1 MSLRRFLKEGG
12 SRLSSQALLSRP
24 PKPPLTVQAA
34 ASPQLREAFGREDID
49 YFISKL
55 NQKDPDEL
63 PSRYAMLKQMTGD
76 FLGHEAMDSCI
87 VRREWNPFWQ
97 PMLCLGFWQVSSHY
111 EETDWKRKHKWGAH
125 VADEFVPVYE
135 DVEVGP
141 DKKVHTASTANIFL
155 HTKCKKRIP
164 MHVSASLRGDMFSDP
179 NISVEVHRDHKEI
192 AEAFLQDV
200 DTWIRD
206 ANIYKDK
213 LLTFTGGR
221 GGRLSFLQ
229 VPPCQWSD
237 VILPP
242 KIIKQ
247 IRRATVDMLKRRDT
261 FYDVGLGVRRSI
273 LLDGPPGVGKTQ
285 TNRALS
291 NEVYA
296 TAETQATIIWVSTK
310 SIESAKDVKGL
321 YSAARTCAPTLLLL
335 EDVDLIGA
343 SRGYSRD
350 NYLLGELLT
359 QMDGAEDNRGLITVA
374 TTNDLAKIDYAL
386 TKRPGRFD
394 RVMPIPLPSV
404 EAREVMLKR
413 FATARKAQFAK
424 DCREAD
430 ESTGMTKWMQ
440 ILEATEGMTGAYLQ
454 ELVNTAVI
462 EAVNN
467 DQVKNGQPILKA
479 SDLLEAL
486 DLINESFNASP
497 RDLQTNKLLKTKG
510 PYATDTESVD
520 AGLEEVPYDE
530 PVCGSFKVLTASWGG
545 MSRAEKVAAVGA
557 RLRQA
562 EFATPADGG
571 LT

>member
-1 MSLRRFLKEGG
+1 MSLKRFLKEGG
-12 SRLSSQALLSRP
+12 SRLSSQALLAKP
-24 PKPPLTVQAA
+24 PKPPLTVEAA
-34 ASPQLREAFGREDID
+34 AGPQLREAFGREEID

-55 NQKDPDEL
+55 NQKDPNEL
-63 PSRYAMLKQMTGD
+63 PSRWAMLKQMTAD

-87 VRREWNPFWQ
+87 VRREWTPFWQ
-97 PMLCLGFWQVSSHY
+97 PMLCLGFWQVSSH
-111 EETDWKRKHKWGAH
+111 
-125 VADEFVPVYE
+125 YE

-141 DKKVHTASTANIFL
+141 DKKVHTASTANIYL

-164 MHVSASLRGDMFSDP
+164 MHVSANLRGDMFSDP
-179 NISVEVHRDHKEI
+179 SISVEIHRDHKEV

-229 VPPCQWSD
+229 VPPCSWDD
-237 VILPP
+237 VILPG

-394 RVMPIPLPSV
+394 RVMPIPLPSA

-413 FATARKAQFAK
+413 FATARKASFAK

-430 ESTGMTKWMQ
+430 ESTGMTKWAQ

-467 DQVKNGQPILKA
+467 DQVKNGRPILKA
-479 SDLLEAL
+479 GDLLEAL
-486 DLINESFNASP
+486 ELINESFNASP
-497 RDLQTNKLLKTKG
+497 RDLQTNKLLKTDG
-510 PYATDTESVD
+510 PYGTDSELVEK
-520 AGLEEVPYDE
+520 AAEV
-530 PVCGSFKVLTASWGG
+530 
-545 MSRAEKVAAVGA
+545 RQ
-557 RLRQA
+557 RLAQA
-562 EFATPADGG
+562 MFATPADGG
-571 LT
+571 K

>member
-12 SRLSSQALLSRP
+12 SRLSTQALLARP
-24 PKPPLTVQAA
+24 PEPPLTIRS
-34 ASPQLREAFGREDID
+34 ASANPQLRQAFGREEID

-55 NQKDPDEL
+55 NEKDENAL
-63 PSRYAMLKQMTGD
+63 PSRYAMMKQMVGD
-76 FLGHEAMDSCI
+76 FLGHDAMDSCI
-87 VRREWNPFWQ
+87 VRREWSAFWQ

-125 VADEFVPVYE
+125 LADEFVPVFE

-141 DKKVHTASTANIFL
+141 EKKVHTASTANIFL
-155 HTKCKKRIP
+155 HTKKKERIP

-179 NISVEVHRDHKEI
+179 SISVEIHRDHKDV

-200 DTWIRD
+200 DQWIRD

-221 GGRLSFLQ
+221 GGRLSFLT
-229 VPPCQWSD
+229 VPPCSWDD
-237 VILPP
+237 VILPE

-291 NEVYA
+291 HEVYA
-296 TAETQATIIWVSTK
+296 SADTQATIIWVSTK

-321 YSAARTCAPTLLLL
+321 YQAARTCAPTLLLL

-404 EAREVMLKR
+404 KAREVMLKR
-413 FATARKAQFAK
+413 FATARKAIFAR
-424 DCREAD
+424 DCREGD
-430 ESTGMTKWMQ
+430 ESTGMTKWAQ
-440 ILEATEGMTGAYLQ
+440 IVQATEGMTGAYLQ
-454 ELVNTAVI
+454 ELINTAVI
-462 EAVNN
+462 EAINN
-467 DQVKNGQPILKA
+467 DQVKDGKPVLRA
-479 SDLLEAL
+479 ADLLEAL
-486 DLINESFNASP
+486 ELINESFNASP
-497 RDLQTNKLLKTKG
+497 RDLKTNKLRREPEG
-510 PYATDTESVD
+510 FYD
-520 AGLEEVPYDE
+520 GEEVQ
-530 PVCGSFKVLTASWGG
+530 KA
-545 MSRAEKVAAVGA
+545 AAVQE

-562 EFATPADGG
+562 MFATPADN
-571 LT
+571 